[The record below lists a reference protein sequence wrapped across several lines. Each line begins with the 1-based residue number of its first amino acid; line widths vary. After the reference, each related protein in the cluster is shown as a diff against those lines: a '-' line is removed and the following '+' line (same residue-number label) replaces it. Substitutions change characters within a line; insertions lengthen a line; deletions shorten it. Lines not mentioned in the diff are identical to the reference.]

1 MPPIKSINASRTVLP
16 SDRPPAQPK
25 IFTSAI
31 PDPPKPTTTLFTP
44 ERIVGMTLFHERLYV
59 ATENGVYEKDT
70 VDGIFKRL
78 KFEIVEEPSE

>member
-31 PDPPKPTTTLFTP
+31 PDPPKPTTTYFTP
-44 ERIVGMTLFHERLYV
+44 QRIVGMTLFHDRLYI
-59 ATENGVYEKDT
+59 ATENGVYVNSDP
-70 VDGIFKRL
+70 GIFKRL
-78 KFEIVEEPSE
+78 KFEIVEEPNED